1 MRRVLFELLRSGPD
15 PIPVKQLAVRV
26 GLPIPVLSAL
36 RREMES
42 RSLLVRQ
49 SGSSASARG
58 VSLLSE
64 LFGVTDISE
73 LPAVDA
79 PVDDDILPT
88 LRSWSTRRPEI
99 NGSLDQSRATVE
111 TAWRRSLFLIHAGAA
126 LGQRIAFLGD
136 DDLSALTLLLTV
148 RDLLGEEAAE
158 RISCTVFEIDERYRD
173 FMSEVAAVEGL
184 DIEILPHDL
193 RNPLP
198 EEKFGQYDTFVTDPP
213 YTFLGAICFLTRGF
227 EAIPQDFGGFGFLSF
242 SSKGTRE
249 LAEIQN
255 WFTGYGA
262 AIRDILPA
270 FNEYEGASIL
280 ASASD
285 LYLLDVPAEM
295 PIDEMSRTFEA
306 TIYTADHRTRQR
318 VYRCMECGE
327 SVPVGPTEDFED
339 LNALRA
345 AGCPKCGKTRFKLFG

>member
-1 MRRVLFELLRSGPD
+1 MRRVLFELLRSAPD

-26 GLPIPVLSAL
+26 RLPIPVLSAL
-36 RREMES
+36 RRELES
-42 RSLLVRQ
+42 RSLLIRQ
-49 SGSSASARG
+49 SGASASSRG
-58 VSLLSE
+58 TSLLFE
-64 LFGVTDISE
+64 LFGVTDIAG
-73 LPAVDA
+73 LPPVDA
-79 PVDDDILPT
+79 PVDEDILPT

-111 TAWRRSLFLIHAGAA
+111 TAWRRSLFLIHSGAA

-148 RDLLGEEAAE
+148 RDLLGEDAAE
-158 RISCTVFEIDERYRD
+158 RITCTVFEIDERYRE
-173 FMSEVAAVEGL
+173 FMSEVAAVEGM

-198 EEKFGQYDTFVTDPP
+198 EEKFGRFDTFVTDPP
-213 YTFLGAICFLTRGF
+213 YTFLGALCFLTRGF
-227 EAIPQDFGGFGFLSF
+227 EGIPRDFGGQGFLSY
-242 SSKGTRE
+242 SSKGTRD

-280 ASASD
+280 ASSSD
-285 LYLLDVPAEM
+285 LYLLDIPPDM
-295 PIDEMSRTFEA
+295 PIDELSRTFDEE
-306 TIYTADHRTRQR
+306 IYTADYRTRQR
-318 VYRCMECGE
+318 EYRCMECGHR
-327 SVPVGPTEDFED
+327 VAVGPTEDFED

-345 AGCPKCGKTRFKLFG
+345 QGCPECGHKRFKLFG